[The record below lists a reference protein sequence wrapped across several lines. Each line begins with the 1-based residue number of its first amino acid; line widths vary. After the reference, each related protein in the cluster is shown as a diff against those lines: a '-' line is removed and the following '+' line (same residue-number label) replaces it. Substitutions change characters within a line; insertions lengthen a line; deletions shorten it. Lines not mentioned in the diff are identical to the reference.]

1 MGEKNS
7 INKRCKLTRPVMSP
21 AKIVGDWGNVRDN
34 LQSLKYQQ
42 PQQFWGKEKAYSK
55 WIIITWITSVS
66 FFFSPFTEV
75 MIPIRGIIRFICFS
89 TFSVTVLSCLC
100 WLNLFGTLTYFQEQ
114 DLYKKISCR
123 EGSLPPHSY
132 PPPLLIPILPIA
144 SSWPSATSTTCV
156 PSAPCFWLPLPELV
170 FLKISR
176 CFLIFLLC

>member
-21 AKIVGDWGNVRDN
+21 AKIIGDWGNVRDN

-55 WIIITWITSVS
+55 WIIITWITSIS

-89 TFSVTVLSCLC
+89 TFSVTVSSCLC
-100 WLNLFGTLTYFQEQ
+100 WVNLFGTLTYFQEKN
-114 DLYKKISCR
+114 LCKKIPCR

-132 PPPLLIPILPIA
+132 PPRCSLLALRYLHHLCSVSTMFLA
-144 SSWPSATSTTCV
+144 YSSWAC
-156 PSAPCFWLPLPELV
+156 
-170 FLKISR
+170 FLKDKHMFSY
-176 CFLIFLLC
+176 FPSLLSKR